1 MLDVKILKDSD
12 YLWVDIK
19 GKLIIE
25 EDGKNM
31 FEQII
36 SNISEECSNIVLNL
50 KDLEYINS
58 SGFNNLLKILT
69 KSRNLGGD
77 TFLCNINS
85 VIDPKIRQLTPG
97 YYLIFNYICEVNE
110 ISLDSSY
117 IGAINLHEKHSFV
130 QLPKGIPEDLF
141 KQLKGVRVR
150 RQPLAITT
158 SDEQVVRQETP
169 RRTERPQRNN

>member
-1 MLDVKILKDSD
+1 MLDIKILKDSN

-31 FEQII
+31 FEQINY
-36 SNISEECSNIVLNL
+36 NISEECSNIVLNL

-69 KSRNLGGD
+69 KSRNMGGD

-85 VIDPKIRQLTPG
+85 VIETL
-97 YYLIFNYICEVNE
+97 LITTKLNTIFRVENE
-110 ISLDSSY
+110 IGNIKD
-117 IGAINLHEKHSFV
+117 FV
-130 QLPKGIPEDLF
+130 N
-141 KQLKGVRVR
+141 KQ
-150 RQPLAITT
+150 
-158 SDEQVVRQETP
+158 
-169 RRTERPQRNN
+169 

>member
-1 MLDVKILKDSD
+1 MLEINILKDSN

-31 FEQII
+31 FEQIN
-36 SNISEECSNIVLNL
+36 SNISEKCSNIVLNL

-69 KSRNLGGD
+69 NSRNMGGD

-85 VIDPKIRQLTPG
+85 VIETL
-97 YYLIFNYICEVNE
+97 L
-110 ISLDSSY
+110 
-117 IGAINLHEKHSFV
+117 
-130 QLPKGIPEDLF
+130 
-141 KQLKGVRVR
+141 
-150 RQPLAITT
+150 ITT
-158 SDEQVVRQETP
+158 KLNTIFKVENKIENLKDFLNKQ
-169 RRTERPQRNN
+169 